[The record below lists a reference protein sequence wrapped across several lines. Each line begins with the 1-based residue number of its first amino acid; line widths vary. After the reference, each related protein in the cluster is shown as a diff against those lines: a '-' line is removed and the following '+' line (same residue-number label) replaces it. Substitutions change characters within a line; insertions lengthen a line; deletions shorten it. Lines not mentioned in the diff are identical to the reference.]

1 MQMAE
6 SEPQKRQKL
15 SHSASVSNMAS
26 SLGISDLYSV
36 PEAFKEEEEKRPAM
50 EHAEAPKRISI
61 SKEKAEQLL

>member
-36 PEAFKEEEEKRPAM
+36 PEAFKEEEKRPAM